1 MVNSVPYLSSLV
13 SVSCID
19 IIVQVKILILS
30 SVRSNKHMIAPRV
43 VSVVRTER
51 FSTNS
56 FIWTPAAITVRSY
69 SFNPLWTMITTVFQE
84 KSNTYHNSESII
96 SRFFPDL
103 VHFGAVSLIRSA
115 PQKKKKVQHFARF
128 WRHFRSV
135 MWSRSILVPFYL
147 GVSLSLFFW
156 YLQLAIAFL
165 IIKMTILL
173 GLAGYQIIIT
183 SLVLCASLS
192 TGIISNA
199 LSLYANLRVPA
210 RVYDVEGAAIFSKN
224 STFVFFDILVQYSDK
239 FMQSI
244 VKFLIV
250 LLHSLLLC
258 FCTVLLCE
266 VNAIQCHA

>member
-1 MVNSVPYLSSLV
+1 MVNSVPHLSSLV

-103 VHFGAVSLIRSA
+103 VHFRAVSLIRSA
-115 PQKKKKVQHFARF
+115 PQKKKRF
-128 WRHFRSV
+128 NTSQGFGAIFGQSCDRDRF
-135 MWSRSILVPFYL
+135 LFPFI
-147 GVSLSLFFW
+147 SEFLSLFFSG
-156 YLQLAIAFL
+156 
-165 IIKMTILL
+165 T
-173 GLAGYQIIIT
+173 
-183 SLVLCASLS
+183 C
-192 TGIISNA
+192 N
-199 LSLYANLRVPA
+199 
-210 RVYDVEGAAIFSKN
+210 
-224 STFVFFDILVQYSDK
+224 
-239 FMQSI
+239 
-244 VKFLIV
+244 
-250 LLHSLLLC
+250 
-258 FCTVLLCE
+258 
-266 VNAIQCHA
+266 